1 MKRMILLTG
10 LVLFIPTLI
19 YGQEKIDVPVWS
31 IGDKWTFSDG
41 NTIIVLNG
49 DGNSYT
55 IKYLTSG
62 GRELIYIHDKSS
74 LNRLSFMQGNKRV
87 TYSGSSK
94 KLLNFPLH
102 IGRSWKD
109 SFQIKAQ
116 WGSTASPAFTVLETV
131 TVSGWE
137 EIAVKA
143 GNFKAI
149 KLAYHQERIGE
160 SRAEGRA
167 WYWYSPEVK
176 YLIKCEYEKNRYWTG
191 FNDWELASFEI
202 KK

>member
-1 MKRMILLTG
+1 MKKMILLMG

-19 YGQEKIDVPVWS
+19 YGQDKIDAPVWN
-31 IGDKWTFSDG
+31 IGDKWTLSDG

-55 IKYLTSG
+55 IRYLTSG
-62 GRELIYIHDKSS
+62 GRELVYVHDKSS
-74 LNRLSFMQGNKRV
+74 LNRLSFMQADKRV

-102 IGRSWKD
+102 IGKSWKD

-116 WGSTASPAFTVLETV
+116 WGSAASPAYTVHETV

-137 EIAVKA
+137 EVTVKS
-143 GNFKAI
+143 GKFKAI

-160 SRAEGRA
+160 GLAEGRA

-176 YLIKCEYEKNRYWTG
+176 YLIKCEYEKNRYWIG
-191 FNDWELASFEI
+191 FNDWELTSFEI